1 MQNKLPRECYNKA
14 AIHPI
19 VTTKI
24 TKPDAVRLFPRLV
37 EVVDPED
44 PVPVAVVLELLDVTD
59 PETLL
64 AAKRISLFPKS
75 KTATTFFKKASPK
88 KASEMPAVG
97 TTAPIAEM
105 HVLLP

>member
-1 MQNKLPRECYNKA
+1 MQNKLLRECYNKTTT
-14 AIHPI
+14 HPI

-24 TKPDAVRLFPRLV
+24 TKPYAVRLFPVLV
-37 EVVDPED
+37 EVFDPED
-44 PVPVAVVLELLDVTD
+44 AVPVVVVLELLDVTV
-59 PETLL
+59 PESFLV
-64 AAKRISLFPKS
+64 AKRISLFPKS

-88 KASEMPAVG
+88 KASEMPAVD

>member
-1 MQNKLPRECYNKA
+1 MQNQLSRQCYNKA
-14 AIHPI
+14 AIHPV

-24 TKPDAVRLFPRLV
+24 TKPDAARLFPRLV
-37 EVVDPED
+37 EVADLED
-44 PVPVAVVLELLDVTD
+44 PVPGAVVLELLAVTD
-59 PETLL
+59 AETFL

-105 HVLLP
+105 HVLPT